1 MKFSSM
7 RSAIVIASVVA
18 GSVIPTQAFAQ
29 IDVFTQFKDDYN
41 WTGTYISTYT
51 FTSDMTLNSIDFR
64 TTGLTGLGLSYQIGN
79 DGYIPVTNSGVA
91 DSNGFQR
98 FVLGSGLTMNNGTV
112 VRVKTIG
119 ATNYATSFENSLN
132 SAANVTYGGMEVV
145 GSFTLGTQT
154 NSNLRVSAYNPGS
167 NVAPEPGTFALAL
180 TGGAALLGVCIRR
193 RRNAA

>member
-1 MKFSSM
+1 MKFSSV
-7 RSAIVIASVVA
+7 RSAIVVASVVA
-18 GSVIPTQAFAQ
+18 GSVIPSQAFAQ
-29 IDVFTQFKDDYN
+29 FDVFTQFKDDYN

-51 FTSDMTLNSIDFR
+51 FTSDMTLNSIAFR
-64 TTGLTGLGLSYQIGN
+64 TNGLTGLDLSYQIGN
-79 DGYIPVTNSGVA
+79 AAYTSVTNSGVA

-98 FVLGSGLTMNNGTV
+98 FDLGSGLTMNNGTV

-119 ATNYATSFENSLN
+119 APNYATSFENSLN

-145 GSFTLGTQT
+145 GAFTLGTQT
-154 NSNLRVSAYNPGS
+154 NSNLRVSAYNPGA

-180 TGGAALLGVCIRR
+180 TGGAALIGICIRR